1 MKDFDGYKRLKE
13 PEEKKKKIQNWKTAI
28 GLQAVDGLVPS
39 DYLIETAK
47 KNIEGEISIYEVEK
61 RINNY
66 YREKNERNIDNRVEE
81 ADKVSTKITEILN
94 EKAFSFSVTEIINI
108 HKRLFSTVL
117 NELNSR
123 AQAGKIRDY
132 NISKREWILDGES
145 VYYASFNN
153 IIETLSYD
161 LKQEKEF
168 SYKGLNKNE
177 VINHIARFTSD
188 IWQIHPFGE
197 GNTRTIAVF
206 IIKYLR
212 MLGFEVNNQ
221 LFAENSWYFRNAL
234 VRANYT
240 NYGRNIHTEFKYLNY
255 FFENLL
261 LKQDHELKNRNLKIY
276 ANSNQ
281 MENTKFS
288 EVLELIKK
296 DKKITAIILSK
307 KLNKGIATIKREL
320 KRLKDDGYISRV
332 GSDKTGSWKILK

>member
-1 MKDFDGYKRLKE
+1 
-13 PEEKKKKIQNWKTAI
+13 
-28 GLQAVDGLVPS
+28 
-39 DYLIETAK
+39 
-47 KNIEGEISIYEVEK
+47 
-61 RINNY
+61 
-66 YREKNERNIDNRVEE
+66 
-81 ADKVSTKITEILN
+81 
-94 EKAFSFSVTEIINI
+94 
-108 HKRLFSTVL
+108 
-117 NELNSR
+117 
-123 AQAGKIRDY
+123 
-132 NISKREWILDGES
+132 
-145 VYYASFNN
+145 
-153 IIETLSYD
+153 
-161 LKQEKEF
+161 
-168 SYKGLNKNE
+168 
-177 VINHIARFTSD
+177 
-188 IWQIHPFGE
+188 
-197 GNTRTIAVF
+197 
-206 IIKYLR
+206 

-332 GSDKTGSWKILK
+332 GSDKTGS